1 MNDLN
6 IVLGKQVLIT
16 ALKKDKILRN
26 TFKKC
31 KPCTLKTQKKKQT
44 TERN

>member
-16 ALKKDKILRN
+16 ALKRIKYSEIHLRN
-26 TFKKC
+26 A
-31 KPCTLKTQKKKQT
+31 KPCTLKLKKKT